1 MWHHVC
7 EEAELKSGKIVPKEI
22 GGRKVLL
29 TKSADKIYG
38 CGAICPHQG
47 VSMEN
52 GWVFD
57 DEITCPE
64 HSWVFSLNDG
74 ALTWPGSGP
83 RIPIYPVRI
92 LAGIVEVEV
101 LNSGDVN
108 D

>member
-1 MWHHVC
+1 MWHSVFK
-7 EEAELKSGKIVPKEI
+7 EEELVPEKILCALV
-22 GGRKVLL
+22 
-29 TKSADKIYG
+29 ADKKLLVMRSGSEIYS

-64 HSWVFSLNDG
+64 HSWVFSLKDG
-74 ALTWPGSGP
+74 SLTWPGTGP

-92 LAGIVEVEV
+92 NDGKIEVD
-101 LNSGDVN
+101 LP
-108 D
+108 